1 MTSSF
6 DYVVHSHYYV
16 AIRGDLVFRKLQL
29 HSAER
34 WAVRRIYAP
43 FEVRF
48 GVCVGVPCDIFV
60 GGIVFD
66 PHMPWCVCNVSTYA
80 VSCVAIS
87 TRGELPVVSLQL
99 VRLDIKTFMCN

>member
-6 DYVVHSHYYV
+6 DYVVHSHYHV
-16 AIRGDLVFRKLQL
+16 DFRGDHVFRQLHL
-29 HSAER
+29 HSAEQ
-34 WAVRRIYAP
+34 WAVRRIHAP

-48 GVCVGVPCDIFV
+48 GVCVGVPCDIFADIV

-87 TRGELPVVSLQL
+87 TRGELPVVSLQI
-99 VRLDIKTFMCN
+99 VILDI